1 MKKNQFIHLHSI
13 ADPVKQYFIFGVNLF
28 LFLFCYFSVSFANP
42 DASQLPEG
50 GSIVSGS
57 VTLENQG
64 SILTI
69 NQSSSKAV
77 LDWQSFDIGS
87 QAIVNFN
94 QPDSQSTAL
103 NRIYSSQPSQIFG
116 QLNATGNVILTNT
129 NGIYFSPSAT
139 VDVQSLTATTHQIK
153 IEDFLSEHYH
163 YDRNNSSASI
173 VNAGTLKS
181 KLGGYIA
188 LLAPEVINEGIV
200 IAQAGSVVMASGESI
215 QLNFLDDHLSH
226 INVTQSKI
234 DALVENKQAVLAP
247 EGMIIL
253 SAHAASEIRSG
264 VVNNEGLVEANGI
277 STKGGRIFLEAS
289 DTITHSGEI
298 NADASSTGQG
308 GDILLIASLDNSNS
322 QTIVSGSL
330 SAKGGTLEGDGGFIE
345 TSASHLSIL
354 PEASISTNAPAGQSG
369 LWLLDPTDVT
379 ISSGSG
385 AIGQST
391 VGVSTIETALAS
403 GSVTIE
409 ATNDITVS
417 AALSNN
423 TANNNTLTLTADS
436 DSDGSG
442 DINVNA
448 VITIGAGDGI
458 ALNYG
463 SSGYLTMARD
473 DATNTFTGKI
483 NLNSTST
490 VNINGS
496 SYTVITSLGA
506 EGSTTGIDLQGLA
519 TNSYATRNTVLASN
533 YVLGTDIDASATSG
547 WNSGSGFK
555 PIGDTNYR
563 FSGNMNGLGHT
574 VNDLYISRYT
584 PSASN
589 GLGLFGVTVDGT
601 FENIGFVDVDFSGDD
616 NVGALAGLAY
626 GIHVNNVFSTGTIE
640 GKEQTSASSIG
651 GIIGNIETN
660 YATRD
665 SLIRNTYSGI
675 AITNLGT
682 PDVGGIGGLVGRAT
696 GSSSYNITIEDSY
709 ATGRIQTTAVGGGLV
724 GSMSGGST
732 TNKNIITRSYATG
745 NVIGS
750 VSYLATNGATVNTGS
765 GTIGGL
771 VGSLSYTDVTY
782 SSATGNVEGRWNV
795 GGFAGYTSVVT
806 VTDSYA
812 RGDVDGNHGLNTTDL
827 RAYRIGGFIGYAHN
841 TVLSN
846 TYSVGLVTYSGTGS
860 NYSTYDYG
868 AFVGY
873 SSGST
878 ASNSYWDTTVNNSN
892 DTQFTTSVLG
902 APKTTSELYDMDT
915 FLDAGWDISP
925 DQTLPHNVSQES
937 TAYPILVTE
946 NGTTTWKIYGLFL
959 PVSYTLSDVLTG
971 YTYDGTSQ
979 LPSAWTSTSIFG
991 GSYNDWVLGTDYY
1004 IVSSGS
1010 DVTGFTNAGTYSSLT
1025 VNVTKS
1031 GFAETSSGS
1040 TSGSFVIS
1048 PKTVTLSGEKTYD
1061 GDNTLTGSEVTIATG
1076 IGSETLTYSS
1086 ATANDTD
1093 VTTENKYISAI
1104 TLGDASD
1111 GSGGLASNYQLPTL
1125 NVANAP
1131 VTINAKSLT
1140 ISGITASNKIYDGDT
1155 TSTIDVSSASY
1166 TGLVSGD
1173 SVSVAATGI
1182 FSDKNVGTGKTVTL
1196 VSSYSGDD
1204 SGNYSITD
1212 QSSTTANIT
1221 AKSLGMTINKI
1232 YDATQSIEVEEISLT
1247 GVVSGDTT
1255 PTIQQSQIVG
1265 TTSQVNIGSFTD
1277 FTDTI
1282 VGGITL
1288 NNGSNYTLTGASIDG
1303 TVSARPVIIAIAN
1316 AQKNLGES
1324 DPSSFSY
1331 TVFPSGLLGSDTL
1344 TGSVAR
1350 VAGETPGTYLIS
1362 DISGLTL
1369 SSSNYSIVPVY
1380 GRFTINTPLRVL
1392 PPKIKINNTVTAN
1405 INTNVNPINS
1415 QTVKVQLSTNIQ
1427 SNNSTNTQADNRV
1440 QSLNTNLDTQNNSP
1454 SVINNELL
1462 NINSENQNIITAT
1475 TQSSSVETVNTST
1488 DNQNIQLTIETNTPN
1503 STETNSNQSSNQVKI
1518 EDTSNSNAGISNQN
1532 DNPNFLPQ
1540 ADVVTVTV
1548 PKTMTTS
1555 GNGFSFSLP
1564 TEVQPVISAASPQVE
1579 LLNGSPL
1586 PEWIKFNPETL
1597 NFDVGAVPASSLPL
1611 QIVVSNSLTGILVIV
1626 TEE

>member
-64 SILTI
+64 NILTI

-173 VNAGTLKS
+173 INAGTLKS

-483 NLNSTST
+483 NLDATST

-496 SYTVITSLGA
+496 PYTVITSLGA
-506 EGSTTGIDLQGLA
+506 AGSTTGIDLQGLA
-519 TNSYATRNTVLASN
+519 TNSYATRNTILASN
-533 YVLGTDIDASATSG
+533 YVLGTDIDASATSS
-547 WNSGSGFK
+547 WNSGSGFQ
-555 PIGDTNYR
+555 PIGNENYYFR
-563 FSGNMNGLGHT
+563 GNLNGLGHT
-574 VNDLYISRYT
+574 VNDLYINRI
-584 PSASN
+584 N
-589 GLGLFGVTVDGT
+589 DIGLFGFTPNGT
-601 FENIGFVDVDFSGDD
+601 FENIGLVDVDFSADSH
-616 NVGALAGLAY
+616 VGALAGMAY
-626 GIHVNNVFSTGTIE
+626 GIHVYNVFSTGTIE
-640 GKEQTSASSIG
+640 GKQGFAGTGIG
-651 GIIGNIETN
+651 GIIGSIDFN

-665 SLIRNTYSGI
+665 SLISNTYSKI
-675 AITNLGT
+675 AITNLGL
-682 PDVGGIGGLVGRAT
+682 PSVPAIGGLLGIAA
-696 GSSSYNITIEDSY
+696 GDSSYNITIEDSY
-709 ATGRIQTTAVGGGLV
+709 ATGRIQTTGRGGGLV
-724 GSMSGGST
+724 GST
-732 TNKNIITRSYATG
+732 TGALSNRNIITRSYATG

-750 VSYLATNGATVNTGS
+750 ESYLDRNGITVNTGS
-765 GTIGGL
+765 GWIGGL
-771 VGSLSYTDVTY
+771 VGDLRHTDVTY
-782 SSATGNVEGRWNV
+782 SYATGDVEGRFKV
-795 GGFAGYTSVVT
+795 GGFAGYTANVT
-806 VTDSYA
+806 VTDSYSS
-812 RGDVDGNHGLNTTDL
+812 GDVDGNVGLNTTNL
-827 RAYRIGGFIGYAHN
+827 RAYQIGGFIGYASD

-846 TYSVGLVTYSGTGS
+846 TYSVGLVTFSGTGS
-860 NYSTYDYG
+860 NYSAYDYG

-873 SSGST
+873 KYGDST
-878 ASNSYWDTTVNNSN
+878 ASNSYWDTTVNNTN

-915 FLDAGWDISP
+915 FLDAGWNISP
-925 DQTLPHNVSQES
+925 DQTLPHNDSQES

-1010 DVTGFTNAGTYSSLT
+1010 DVTGFTNAATYSSLT

-1221 AKSLGMTINKI
+1221 AKLLGMTINKI

-1277 FTDTI
+1277 FTDTV

-1344 TGSVAR
+1344 TGTVAR

-1427 SNNSTNTQADNRV
+1427 SNNSTNTQADNRA

-1462 NINSENQNIITAT
+1462 NINSENQNIITTT

-1503 STETNSNQSSNQVKI
+1503 SIETNSNQSTNQVKI

-1532 DNPNFLPQ
+1532 DNQNFLPQ

-1555 GNGFSFSLP
+1555 GNGFSFNLP
-1564 TEVQPVISAASPQVE
+1564 TEVQSVISAASPQAE

-1611 QIVVSNSLTGILVIV
+1611 QIVVSNSLTGVLVIV